1 MKGSCVAQH
10 IGADTATDTTT
21 KFARTVLREG
31 FNDRLCDI
39 TVSQGHEEAAFL
51 CECGDMTCDAVVTLR
66 IATFNET
73 RAAWHAVL
81 AEGHRPF

>member
-1 MKGSCVAQH
+1 MAHPV
-10 IGADTATDTTT
+10 GADSAT

-39 TVSQGHEEAAFL
+39 IVARGYAEAAFL
-51 CECGDMTCDAVVTLR
+51 CECGDPGCQEFVTQR
-66 IATFNET
+66 IARFNEN
-73 RAAWHAVL
+73 RAAWRPVL

>member
-1 MKGSCVAQH
+1 MAH
-10 IGADTATDTTT
+10 PAGADAAT

-39 TVSQGHEEAAFL
+39 TVTQGHPDAAFF
-51 CECGDMTCDAVVTLR
+51 CECGDPDCQKFVTLR
-66 IATFNET
+66 IVTFNDT
-73 RAAWHAVL
+73 RAAWRPVL

>member
-1 MKGSCVAQH
+1 MAQH
-10 IGADTATDTTT
+10 IGADAATDTAT

-39 TVSQGHEEAAFL
+39 TVSQGHAEAAFL
-51 CECGDMTCDAVVTLR
+51 CECGDPTCHAFVTLR

-81 AEGHRPF
+81 AKDHRPF